1 MKKGVSPLVASV
13 LLIVIVVSLV
23 ALISGWITS
32 FFTGTR
38 ETITNRTDTSV
49 GCTGASA
56 EIESVYILPGNT
68 TGVVIAVVRNNGLLD
83 TNNIVAAQVYNTT
96 GSNFSSSTALPITDF
111 SRGAIKTIR
120 FENASLTNCSVFSH
134 VIVSTKCPPASTKRV
149 ADNC

>member
-56 EIESVYILPGNT
+56 EIESV
-68 TGVVIAVVRNNGLLD
+68 
-83 TNNIVAAQVYNTT
+83 
-96 GSNFSSSTALPITDF
+96 
-111 SRGAIKTIR
+111 
-120 FENASLTNCSVFSH
+120 
-134 VIVSTKCPPASTKRV
+134 
-149 ADNC
+149 